1 MCSCYSIGIC
11 LIAVNSLVLEN
22 FYIYSK
28 TNTIKELY
36 NKINDYYE
44 EPNLDIS
51 LETELKKVAFR
62 NNFDI
67 LIKADTDL
75 ILFSTNKDFLSNIT
89 AVKVKQK
96 HLLRNEKIYY
106 IVTKK

>member
-1 MCSCYSIGIC
+1 MIKEKFKSVRFRLFLILCVVITVLVIC
-11 LIAVNSLVLEN
+11 LIAINSLVLEN

-36 NKINDYYE
+36 DKINDYYK
-44 EPNLDIS
+44 EPNLDIN
-51 LETELKKVAFR
+51 LETELKKVAFK

-89 AVKVKQK
+89 A
-96 HLLRNEKIYY
+96 I
-106 IVTKK
+106 